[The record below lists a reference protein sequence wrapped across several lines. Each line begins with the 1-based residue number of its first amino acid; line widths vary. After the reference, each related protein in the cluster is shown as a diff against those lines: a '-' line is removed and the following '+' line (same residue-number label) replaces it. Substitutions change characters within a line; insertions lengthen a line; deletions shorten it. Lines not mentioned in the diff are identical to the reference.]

1 MLRYT
6 LILTVLSLFSAL
18 AFPGATSEVFF
29 FPQIADGTTGGL
41 TPLTLQTE
49 FIFVNTGE
57 DTTVTLEFF
66 DGSGNP
72 LSLLLGTLGRES
84 MFQIPLLK
92 GQSTSEKTPGTG
104 DAQGTIVVGYARVTA
119 GAGVGATAVF
129 TTIDATT
136 GIVQSE
142 AGVPATTPLSTF
154 TLFVDSLGNVDTGL
168 AMLKPPATAVAKALT
183 TGEDSGDLTLTLYDT
198 SFNPISSEIG
208 SSPLGADMTPIAT
221 TNVPL
226 GVGQHLP
233 RFVSQFFAGNAAV
246 VARAQEMQG
255 TLTVKVGGGQTVAA
269 VTLRQ
274 KVAQE
279 SGEVTTLTTFPV
291 VPGAADVVIAAA
303 TFSVVGGGEVLVDV
317 EPPADKTV
325 VGAIYRVYSGNTR
338 LGEFVRSVEGAGSIN
353 ELLALED
360 SGDGVSHV
368 EVRLIFAS
376 GETSP
381 VITATP

>member
-1 MLRYT
+1 MFRHAF
-6 LILTVLSLFSAL
+6 ILTVLSLFTGL
-18 AFPGATSEVFF
+18 AFPGAVSEVFF
-29 FPQIADGTTGGL
+29 FPQIADGTAGS
-41 TPLTLQTE
+41 LTLQTE

-57 DTTVTLEFF
+57 DTAVTLEFF

-72 LSLLLGTLGRES
+72 LSLELGTLGRDS
-84 MFQIPLLK
+84 TFNIPLQK
-92 GQSTSEKTPGTG
+92 GNSTSQKTPGTG
-104 DAQGTIVVGYARVTA
+104 DPQGIIAVGYARVTA

-168 AMLKPPATAVAKALT
+168 AMVKPPVSQEVELT
-183 TGEDSGDLTLTLYDT
+183 TTGGSGDLTLTLYDT
-198 SFNPISSEIG
+198 SFNPISASLG
-208 SSPLGADMTPIAT
+208 SSPLGIMTSPIAT
-221 TNVPL
+221 TNIPL
-226 GVGQHLP
+226 GAGQQLP
-233 RFVSQFFAGNAAV
+233 RFVSQFFEGNPEV

-255 TLTVKVGGGQTVAA
+255 TLTVKVGDGQSVAA

-291 VPGAADVVIAAA
+291 VPGAADDNEMSASLA
-303 TFSVVGGGEVLVDV
+303 VVGGGQILVDI
-317 EPPADKTV
+317 EPPANKTV
-325 VGAIYRVYSGNTR
+325 VGAIYRVFSGNAK
-338 LGEFVRSVEGAGSIN
+338 LGEFVRSVEGAGPIN
-353 ELLALED
+353 EVLSLAE
-360 SGDGVSHV
+360 SADGVSHV
-368 EVRLIFAS
+368 EVRLIFSS

-381 VITATP
+381 VVTTAP